1 MNNLSAE
8 TDSYGILLTD
18 NVDLSWI
25 KSITPKYHNEFCKF
39 IVDTKANKV
48 VVGMDI
54 HADGTHFTGYE
65 NMDAIFGGNIYFNDG
80 HIVYESTLNI
90 DKNLSSQKPNF
101 DDPRIIL
108 DNDLIETINGTLL
121 SWVIL

>member
-1 MNNLSAE
+1 MNNLSTE

-18 NVDLSWI
+18 NVDLNWI
-25 KSITPKYHNEFCKF
+25 KSITPKYHNEFSKF
-39 IVDTKANKV
+39 IVDTKTNKV

-65 NMDAIFGGNIYFNDG
+65 NMDAIFGGNIYFDDG

-90 DKNLSSQKPNF
+90 DKNLKAKSPNF
-101 DDPRIIL
+101 EDPRIIL
-108 DNDLIETINGTLL
+108 DKDLIELINSTLL